1 MFDQTKAEILKAK
14 ENVKKY
20 QSEVIELQKKQSL
33 LKKKKLLSE
42 FIEKTKISICL
53 TSPKTRE
60 GEIAMKS
67 NSVKNLGP
75 DKEKIWL

>member
-14 ENVKKY
+14 ENV
-20 QSEVIELQKKQSL
+20 KKQSL